1 MFILNKNH
9 DHVSGNIKVDTSA
22 HEELFSEFN
31 LIKNTEYYSNLFTP
45 KISLRFNPSDMKD
58 YSVSTNKIDVNNIF
72 STNRLGL
79 SDTFETGRSLTLG
92 FDFLSEKK
100 NTLDNI
106 NNFFEFK
113 LATVFRDK
121 EENFI
126 SNQSTLNKKNSNIFG
141 SINKKFSENMNFLD
155 INNIP
160 LQSLRNKIKHTIL
173 YTEERDPDSMP
184 VSYNEITDEIIFE
197 SNVYSDDDETE
208 SEIEVLKKEIAELR
222 DQFNYNASNVSNN
235 AVEIFEIREQLTALR
250 KIINTVLQ

>member
-1 MFILNKNH
+1 MSNTNVIFFF
-9 DHVSGNIKVDTSA
+9 DTNNQF
-22 HEELFSEFN
+22 LFMS
-31 LIKNTEYYSNLFTP
+31 S
-45 KISLRFNPSDMKD
+45 
-58 YSVSTNKIDVNNIF
+58 
-72 STNRLGL
+72 
-79 SDTFETGRSLTLG
+79 
-92 FDFLSEKK
+92 
-100 NTLDNI
+100 
-106 NNFFEFK
+106 
-113 LATVFRDK
+113 
-121 EENFI
+121 
-126 SNQSTLNKKNSNIFG
+126 
-141 SINKKFSENMNFLD
+141 NMNFLD